1 MHGVQASHF
10 TERVDG
16 KVRAENIIITNHSAS
31 DKNVNNSEDRNF
43 CIAFDSQLDRILL
56 LTTDKGFSMYEPKIQ
71 FIRETEKKRARKK
84 ETVIAA
90 GRRIKLYSKQSRV
103 QWLKGAN
110 DNGFDVFWYLCAI
123 VAVSVDV

>member
-103 QWLKGAN
+103 Q
-110 DNGFDVFWYLCAI
+110 
-123 VAVSVDV
+123 